1 MQDQPFAIPEITVAG
16 DVETGEPSP
25 RGIEVDLNLV
35 GHPFLKV
42 GIEIDGG
49 PLTPAEEVR
58 EHDQGLRSGG
68 AATTRAH
75 AQPAS
80 TPDTYVTYWDAVGS
94 QAFTA
99 AALPAPDGFLI
110 FANVGIA
117 VYDSLM
123 AIEGGYQP
131 FAVDVDSPEGASAQ
145 AAVAAAAQ

>member
-1 MQDQPFAIPEITVAG
+1 MRVRFIAMALFAAVVVA
-16 DVETGEPSP
+16 
-25 RGIEVDLNLV
+25 I
-35 GHPFLKV
+35 
-42 GIEIDGG
+42 
-49 PLTPAEEVR
+49 
-58 EHDQGLRSGG
+58 GG

-99 AALPAPDGFLI
+99 AALPAPDGFPI

-123 AIEGGYQP
+123 AIQGGYQP
-131 FAVDVDSPEGASAQ
+131 FAVDVEAPEGASARGGCRRGGP
-145 AAVAAAAQ
+145 